1 MRMVPAVQA
10 VNVVVTCTQAKRVA
24 PAVHAGTGAID
35 LALPASERVEAWAAA
50 LEQGGQAV
58 EARNLYSGDHWSV
71 SCGMH
76 RPPEVSVWV
85 ASAGYGLVGV
95 DAPLCPYAATFRL
108 GEEDSVCASSSES
121 GRWWDLLAER
131 LAPPDPSAPR
141 SLEALVAADPGAG
154 LLLVAS
160 PSYLSAMARDF
171 SAAQTHLARPDSAMV
186 IAAGADRGGF
196 PLADA
201 AIRFDA
207 RIRALVGGGMQGLN
221 ARVARF
227 VVEGLRG
234 AEMERGRAQELIDQA
249 CSGLPPFEYPQRE
262 GQVDEQVL
270 AFIREALSTRA
281 KCTKTGLLREWRASG
296 KACEQKRFGALFESV
311 KASHHAQN

>member
-108 GEEDSVCASSSES
+108 GEEDSVCETHNTTAYTKYAYHPRYPNATAWKLPTVKFES
-121 GRWWDLLAER
+121 DDDL
-131 LAPPDPSAPR
+131 D
-141 SLEALVAADPGAG
+141 VK
-154 LLLVAS
+154 
-160 PSYLSAMARDF
+160 
-171 SAAQTHLARPDSAMV
+171 
-186 IAAGADRGGF
+186 
-196 PLADA
+196 
-201 AIRFDA
+201 
-207 RIRALVGGGMQGLN
+207 
-221 ARVARF
+221 
-227 VVEGLRG
+227 
-234 AEMERGRAQELIDQA
+234 
-249 CSGLPPFEYPQRE
+249 
-262 GQVDEQVL
+262 
-270 AFIREALSTRA
+270 LSTAVPNCSPAR
-281 KCTKTGLLREWRASG
+281 TR
-296 KACEQKRFGALFESV
+296 SV
-311 KASHHAQN
+311 NKVQ